1 MTYKKNIFIITGLIG
16 IVTVLAI
23 MGVWISSQSTIE
35 QSNSDGMTKVSIE
48 QSNIELQNKYS
59 KIEGDAFDEQYVAGM
74 FAHHEGAVNMAERA
88 MAMAEKQEI
97 KDLSSRIV
105 QSQSRE
111 MGDLLNWQREWGYK
125 KTYSN
130 GHNGHSGG
138 GAEMADTMISMQD
151 SLEGK
156 KGAEFDKIFLD
167 QMIIHHSQAIAMSRP
182 AALNAK
188 HIEIKELARNVISDQ
203 EKEIAMMEQWQ
214 RDWNY

>member
-1 MTYKKNIFIITGLIG
+1 MKQNKKIAILSVSVIAIGVVGITGAWAL
-16 IVTVLAI
+16 
-23 MGVWISSQSTIE
+23 SQPVAKEASA
-35 QSNSDGMTKVSIE
+35 DGMAKVLN
-48 QSNIELQNKYS
+48 QQNNIELQNKYS
-59 KIEGDAFDEQYVAGM
+59 KIEGEAFDEQYVAGM

-88 MAMAEKQEI
+88 MAVAGKQEI

-125 KTYSN
+125 RTYSN

-138 GAEMADTMISMQD
+138 GAAMADTMISMQD

-156 KGAEFDKIFLD
+156 KGAEFDKVFLD
-167 QMIIHHSQAIAMSRP
+167 QMIVHHSQAIAMSRP
-182 AALNAK
+182 AARNAK
-188 HIEIKELARNVISDQ
+188 HAEVKELARNVIADQ
-203 EKEIAMMEQWQ
+203 EKEIAMMEKWQ